1 MHVDKNLAKAAV
13 GIFAGAKIDLVA
25 TNVRLLGVTAAPVRQ
40 ALAGGATLL
49 PRRDGC
55 DGGRLVVGVPGAG
68 G

>member
-13 GIFAGAKIDLVA
+13 AIFAGAKIDLVA
-25 TNVRLLGVTAAPVRQ
+25 TNMRLLGVAAAPVRQ
-40 ALAGGATLL
+40 ALADVATLL

-55 DGGRLVVGVPGAG
+55 DGEPLVVGVPGAG